1 MKLNLRYVFS
11 GILALFFLSVMV
23 GNVLGQTETPTPSP
37 TPTLTPTPEDEEEE
51 KVEVDL
57 GEIQSK
63 IAEYES
69 KINELQGEVKS
80 LSSQLQIVDSQIAL
94 TQLRIEEAEKKIEN
108 LQEDIEVTENRI
120 YNLEGDIDGISRA
133 LLNRIVASY
142 KYGNVEAWEV
152 LLTSGNIDKFFTRL
166 KYLKIVQH
174 YDQKN
179 ILAAEQ
185 SKVSYSN
192 QQDILVSKQ
201 EEAEQLYAQLDSY
214 NEQLASERVAKEDLL
229 NVTKNS
235 EREYQARLADAV
247 RELTQIQQ
255 AAKILISS
263 EPRDVNRGEPIGLM
277 GNTGYSFG
285 AHLHFGLYN
294 ISSLSQYNYYSNHEN
309 PANALSS
316 SSVNWTTGCSS
327 DPSGMS
333 STGSGGFQWPMS
345 TSNLRITQ
353 GYGHTC
359 YSDIYYK
366 GNPHPAYDMVSTG
379 NIVVSAADKGKAY
392 FCRNCTGDGAN
403 GVFIFHENGKMT
415 LYWHLQ

>member
-1 MKLNLRYVFS
+1 MKFNLRYVFS
-11 GILALFFLSVMV
+11 GILASVLFAFTV
-23 GNVLGQTETPTPSP
+23 GSVLGQTTTP
-37 TPTLTPTPEDEEEE
+37 TPTPEENKEDQ
-51 KVEVDL
+51 VDL
-57 GEIQSK
+57 GAIQSK

-69 KINELQGEVKS
+69 KINELQSEAKS
-80 LSSQLQIVDSQIAL
+80 LSSQIEIVDSQIAL
-94 TQLRIEEAEKKIEN
+94 AELRIEETEKKIEN
-108 LQEDIEVTENRI
+108 LKADIEITENKI

-142 KYGNVEAWEV
+142 KYGNVEPWEV
-152 LLTSGNIDKFFTRL
+152 LLTSGNIDDFFTRL

-192 QQDILVSKQ
+192 QQEILLEKE
-201 EEAEQLYAQLDSY
+201 EEAEQLYAQLDGY
-214 NEQLASERVAKEDLL
+214 NQQLASERGAKEDLL
-229 NVTKNS
+229 RVTKNS
-235 EREYQARLADAV
+235 EREYQARLADAI

-263 EPRDVNRGEPIGLM
+263 ESRSVNRGEPIGLM

-294 ISSLSQYNYYSNHEN
+294 ISNLSQYNYYSAHEN
-309 PANALSS
+309 PANVLSS
-316 SSVNWTTGCSS
+316 ANVNWTTGCSS
-327 DPSGMS
+327 DPSGMN
-333 STGSGGFQWPMS
+333 STGGGGFEWPMS
-345 TSNLRITQ
+345 TGSLKITQ

-359 YSDIYYK
+359 YSDIYYR
-366 GNPHPAYDMVSTG
+366 GNPHPAFDMVSTG
-379 NIVVSAADKGKAY
+379 NIVVSAAEKGEAY

>member
-1 MKLNLRYVFS
+1 MKYSLRRFLIVLIFFGFFVFLT
-11 GILALFFLSVMV
+11 GKA
-23 GNVLGQTETPTPSP
+23 LGQTETPTP
-37 TPTLTPTPEDEEEE
+37 TPEEENESE
-51 KVEVDL
+51 DANL

-63 IAEYES
+63 IAEYEQ
-69 KINELQGEVKS
+69 KIDELQSEAKS
-80 LSSQLQIVDSQIAL
+80 LSAQIQIVDSQISL
-94 TQLRIEEAEKKIEN
+94 TELKIEETEAKIEN
-108 LQEDIEVTENRI
+108 LQGDIEITEDKI
-120 YNLEGDIDGISRA
+120 VNLEGDIDGISRA

-142 KYGNVEAWEV
+142 KYGNVEPWEV
-152 LLTSGNIDKFFTRL
+152 LLTSGSIDNFFTRL

-185 SKVSYSN
+185 SKVSYAN
-192 QQDILVSKQ
+192 QQDILEEKR

-214 NEQLASERVAKEDLL
+214 NEQLESERGAKEDLL
-229 NVTKNS
+229 TVTKNS
-235 EREYQARLADAV
+235 EREYQARLADAI

-263 EPRDVNRGEPIGLM
+263 EPRTVNRGEPIGLM

-294 ISSLSQYNYYSNHEN
+294 ISSLSDYNYYSGHEN
-309 PANALSS
+309 PSNVLSS
-316 SSVNWTTGCSS
+316 AGVYWDTGCSN
-327 DPSGMS
+327 DPSGNT
-333 STGSGGFQWPMS
+333 STGGGSFEWPMS

-359 YSDIYYK
+359 YSDIYYR

-379 NIVVSAADKGKAY
+379 NIVVKAAEKGEAY

-403 GVFIFHENGKMT
+403 GVFLFHENGKMT

>member
-1 MKLNLRYVFS
+1 MKFSLRY
-11 GILALFFLSVMV
+11 ILGSFLILVVSFLTV
-23 GNVLGQTETPTPSP
+23 GSALGQTSTPTP
-37 TPTLTPTPEDEEEE
+37 TPTPEEDSEEE
-51 KVEVDL
+51 VLNDL
-57 GEIQSK
+57 GEIQSR

-69 KINELQGEVKS
+69 KIDELQGEAKS
-80 LSSQLQIVDSQIAL
+80 LSSQIQIVDSQIAL
-94 TQLRIEEAEKKIEN
+94 TELKIDEAEAKIEN
-108 LQEDIEVTENRI
+108 LQEDIEVTEDKI
-120 YNLEGDIDGISRA
+120 SNLEGDIDGISRA

-142 KYGNVEAWEV
+142 KFGNVEAWEV

-179 ILAAEQ
+179 ILSAEQ
-185 SKVSYSN
+185 SKVSYAN
-192 QQDILVSKQ
+192 QQEILEEKRQ
-201 EEAEQLYAQLDSY
+201 EAEELYAQLDGY
-214 NEQLASERVAKEDLL
+214 NERLASERGAKEDLL

-255 AAKILISS
+255 AAKILIST
-263 EPRDVNRGEPIGLM
+263 EPRNVNRGEPIGLM
-277 GNTGYSFG
+277 GNTGFSFG

-309 PANALSS
+309 PTNVLSS
-316 SSVNWTTGCSS
+316 SNVNWTTGCSN

-333 STGSGGFQWPMS
+333 STGGGGFQWPMA

-359 YSDIYYK
+359 YSDIYYR
-366 GNPHPAYDMVSTG
+366 GNPHPALDMVSTG
-379 NIVVSAADKGKAY
+379 NIVVSAADKGEAY

>member
-1 MKLNLRYVFS
+1 MNFSLRYFFALS
-11 GILALFFLSVMV
+11 FLLILFVSIAGLAF
-23 GNVLGQTETPTPSP
+23 GQTETPTP
-37 TPTLTPTPEDEEEE
+37 TPSENDSE
-51 KVEVDL
+51 KNL

-63 IAEYES
+63 IAEYEA
-69 KINELQGEVKS
+69 KIDELQSEAKS
-80 LSSQLQIVDSQIAL
+80 LSAQIEIVDSQISL
-94 TQLRIEEAEKKIEN
+94 TELRIDETEAKIEN
-108 LQEDIEVTENRI
+108 LREDIEVTEGKI
-120 YNLEGDIDGISRA
+120 VNLEGDIDGISRA
-133 LLNRIVASY
+133 LLNRIIASY
-142 KYGNVEAWEV
+142 KYGKVEAWEV
-152 LLTSGNIDKFFTRL
+152 LLTSGSIDKFFTRL

-185 SKVSYSN
+185 SKVSYAN
-192 QQDILVSKQ
+192 QQDILVEKE

-214 NEQLASERVAKEDLL
+214 NEQLASERGAKEDLL

-235 EREYQARLADAV
+235 EREYQARLADAI

-263 EPRDVNRGEPIGLM
+263 EPRSVNRGEPIGLM

-294 ISSLSQYNYYSNHEN
+294 ISSLSAYNYYSSHEN
-309 PANALSS
+309 PSNVLSS
-316 SSVNWTTGCSS
+316 AGVYWDTGCSS
-327 DPSGMS
+327 DPSGNS
-333 STGSGGFQWPMS
+333 STGGGSFEWPMS
-345 TSNLRITQ
+345 TSSLRITQ

-359 YSDIYYK
+359 YSDIYYR

-379 NIVVSAADKGKAY
+379 NIVVSAADKGEAY

>member
-1 MKLNLRYVFS
+1 MKFSLRY
-11 GILALFFLSVMV
+11 ILVSFLILVVSFLTV
-23 GNVLGQTETPTPSP
+23 GSALGQTTTPTP
-37 TPTLTPTPEDEEEE
+37 TPTPEEDSEEEIIE
-51 KVEVDL
+51 DL
-57 GEIQSK
+57 GEIQSR

-69 KINELQGEVKS
+69 KINELQGEAKS
-80 LSSQLQIVDSQIAL
+80 LSSQIQIVDSQIAL
-94 TQLRIEEAEKKIEN
+94 TELKIDEAEAKIDN
-108 LQEDIEVTENRI
+108 LQDDIEVTEDKI
-120 YNLEGDIDGISRA
+120 SNLEGDIDGISRA

-142 KYGNVEAWEV
+142 KFGNVEAWEV

-179 ILAAEQ
+179 ILTAEQ
-185 SKVSYSN
+185 SKVSYAN
-192 QQDILVSKQ
+192 QQEILEEKRQ
-201 EEAEQLYAQLDSY
+201 EAEDLYAQLDGY
-214 NEQLASERVAKEDLL
+214 NEQLASERGAKEDLL
-229 NVTKNS
+229 TVTKNS

-255 AAKILISS
+255 AAKILIST
-263 EPRDVNRGEPIGLM
+263 EPRNVNRGEPIGLM
-277 GNTGYSFG
+277 GNTGFSFG

-309 PANALSS
+309 PVNVLSS
-316 SSVNWTTGCSS
+316 SNVNWATGCSS

-333 STGSGGFQWPMS
+333 STGGGGFQWPMV
-345 TSNLRITQ
+345 TSSLRITQ

-359 YSDIYYK
+359 YSDIYYR
-366 GNPHPAYDMVSTG
+366 GNPHPALDMVSTG
-379 NIVVSAADKGKAY
+379 NIVVSAADKGEAY